1 MQEKV
6 IDWARERGLLDNPD
20 VKAQMLKVVEETGEL
35 CRAILKQDVDQQIDA
50 IGDVQVTL
58 IILATQL
65 GLNYESCLKAAY
77 EEIKNRKGVLT
88 NGTFIKH

>member
-35 CRAILKQDVDQQIDA
+35 CRAILKKDVDQQIDA